1 MLNQHELH
9 AGNQLRFPSK
19 SIEISETP
27 QIYEVRREFA
37 AITIPPFTPEVLWG
51 GRKSKLMF
59 FSKRV
64 LQCQSCDWTDVLVK
78 DAFLLLFLSVE
89 LKKKSLKI

>member
-59 FSKRV
+59 FLNGSYNVSHVTGPTFSSKM
-64 LQCQSCDWTDVLVK
+64 LFCCCFCQWN
-78 DAFLLLFLSVE
+78 
-89 LKKKSLKI
+89 